1 MHLLPNL
8 RELQALKPE
17 RGWEVSGWAAGGG
30 VRAPQR
36 QPSLAGLFPA
46 SPLSPPPAS
55 LPSPGQVGRRGSGS
69 SSLVSLSLSLIL
81 FPLVSPPSLIPQPQP
96 PPPPSLS
103 LILFFLFLSV

>member
-17 RGWEVSGWAAGGG
+17 HGWEVSGWAAGGG

-46 SPLSPPPAS
+46 SPLSPPPCF
-55 LPSPGQVGRRGSGS
+55 PSFSWAGGQAGEW
-69 SSLVSLSLSLIL
+69 L
-81 FPLVSPPSLIPQPQP
+81 
-96 PPPPSLS
+96 
-103 LILFFLFLSV
+103 